1 MEEKNFADFVA
12 AQEQAKSH
20 AEEIQ
25 NTRVGGLGG
34 SDAAMVLKLG
44 LHGLNSLSVTDT
56 KRLCVMLGI
65 CDPDTW
71 GGNVYTNAGHAFEDL
86 AEQTLPFGRHGYE
99 REKVFAM
106 PLALSFKTFA
116 HADFACGKEHNDVI
130 ECKFV
135 QDATPKVV
143 QKYYAQLQWYYM
155 LGASHV
161 TLYHGR
167 GKSDPF
173 ELEEGTVRTIER
185 DEQTIEAL
193 LAGVKL
199 LDDAIQSGWQPVM
212 PDKVVL
218 SDTPAMVQAAFNEYA
233 DVCAQMDALKE
244 RKTAAAAILSEYIAQ
259 FGYTGIQDD
268 GEKKRQVLYSTPN
281 VSASFD
287 SGKFLQAHPEYYELR
302 EYWKETEKAGFVSL
316 R

>member
-1 MEEKNFADFVA
+1 MEEKKFADFVT
-12 AQEQAKSH
+12 AQKQAREH
-20 AEEIQ
+20 AEEIK

-44 LHGLNSLSVTDT
+44 LHGFNSLSATDT

-65 CDPDTW
+65 CEQDEW
-71 GGNVYTNAGHAFEDL
+71 GGNTYTNAGHAFEDL
-86 AEQTLPFGRHGYE
+86 AEKVIPFGSNGYK

-106 PLALSFKTFA
+106 PLAISFKTFA
-116 HADFACGKEHNDVI
+116 HADFAYGKEHTNVI

-135 QDATPKVV
+135 QDKTPKVV

-155 LGASHV
+155 LGASTV
-161 TLYHGR
+161 MLYHGI

-173 ELEEGTVRTIER
+173 ELEEGTIRKIER

-193 LAGVKL
+193 LAGIKL
-199 LDDAIQSGWQPVM
+199 LDDAIQSGWRPVM

-218 SDTPAMVQAAFNEYA
+218 SDTPAKIQAAFNVYA
-233 DVCAQMDALKE
+233 DVCEQMDALKE
-244 RKTAAAAILSEYIAQ
+244 RKTAAAAILAEYIAQ

-268 GEKKRQVLYSTPN
+268 GETKRQVLYSTPN
-281 VSASFD
+281 VTSSFD
-287 SGKFLQAHPEYYELR
+287 SGKFLQAHPEYYERR
-302 EYWKETEKAGFVSL
+302 EYWKETEKSGFVTL